1 MLFNLILI
9 NLKWKFIKMKSLNG
23 LRNKIGLNSK
33 YKVNLFCTYNFMS
46 FI

>member
-1 MLFNLILI
+1 
-9 NLKWKFIKMKSLNG
+9 MKSLNG
-23 LRNKIGLNSK
+23 LKNKIGLNSK